1 MGLAAAGV
9 ALPASV
15 SAQAVVQP
23 LPPREA
29 ADLND
34 ALRRLARS
42 PRDLGALLDAGE
54 ASVQVGDIDA
64 AIGFFA
70 RAQDIS
76 PENGRAMLGLARC
89 FTLQRQPIEA
99 LRLYAE
105 AENAGITEA
114 AMAADRGLA
123 FDLVGDNASAQ
134 ALYRAALAQ
143 GNDPETRRRLAL
155 SLAMTGNRQEFEA
168 TLLPLLENEDRSA
181 FRARAFGLAILGDAD
196 DAVGI
201 AEALMPTDLA
211 LRMAPYLRYMPR
223 LTRAQQAAAA
233 NLGAFPR
240 ANEIGRDDAAIAS
253 YAPANPR
260 VARGPGAALAPSG
273 APMGTNAAPAAA
285 PAPAP
290 ERQTRQQRRLA
301 ERAARRAAGSD
312 PMDRTL
318 VRSAPAS
325 GPAPVPAPAPAP
337 APLPAPA
344 PPPSPAPSPSP
355 SAQSSAPAI
364 QFELPPTSA
373 PASQEPTQMAR
384 IDPSLVDT
392 DESETEPT
400 TAENPV
406 QVAVLNPAAD
416 FENEAAAAPSTPAP
430 VPDPEPSQS
439 VADAFAAFAA
449 TQPVSAS
456 RPANAVDITTIR
468 PPRERA
474 EPPAPKPEAKPKPP
488 ANPSRHYVQIA
499 TGRDRD
505 ALKFDWRRIARKADS
520 LLDGKGPFV
529 TKWVEANRLLAGP
542 YPSKDAAREVM
553 NKLKSMGIDS
563 FTFTSD
569 SGQAIDPLD

>member
-1 MGLAAAGV
+1 MRILNRLSLLSASVIGLAAAGV
-9 ALPASV
+9 ALPQSV

-70 RAQDIS
+70 RAQDIA
-76 PENGRAMLGLARC
+76 PDNGRAMLGLARC

-105 AENAGITEA
+105 AENAGIPEA

-168 TLLPLLENEDRSA
+168 TLLPLLESEDRSA

-223 LTRAQQAAAA
+223 LTRAQQA
-233 NLGAFPR
+233 
-240 ANEIGRDDAAIAS
+240 
-253 YAPANPR
+253 
-260 VARGPGAALAPSG
+260 
-273 APMGTNAAPAAA
+273 PMGSNAAPAAA
-285 PAPAP
+285 PVPTPAPA
-290 ERQTRQQRRLA
+290 RQTRQQRRQA

-318 VRSAPAS
+318 VRSAPA
-325 GPAPVPAPAPAP
+325 PAPVPAPAPAP

-344 PPPSPAPSPSP
+344 PPPSPAPSPAP
-355 SAQSSAPAI
+355 SAQSDAPAI
-364 QFELPPTSA
+364 QFELPPASA
-373 PASQEPTQMAR
+373 PASQEATQVAR
-384 IDPSLVDT
+384 IDPSQVDP
-392 DESETEPT
+392 DESATQLI

-406 QVAVLNPAAD
+406 QVAVLNPADNA
-416 FENEAAAAPSTPAP
+416 ENMGPAAPTTPAP
-430 VPDPEPSQS
+430 APDPEPSQS

-449 TQPVSAS
+449 TQPVSAP
-456 RPANAVDITTIR
+456 RPANAVDITTIE

-474 EPPAPKPEAKPKPP
+474 EPPPPKPEAKPKPP

-553 NKLKSMGIDS
+553 NKLKAMGIDS